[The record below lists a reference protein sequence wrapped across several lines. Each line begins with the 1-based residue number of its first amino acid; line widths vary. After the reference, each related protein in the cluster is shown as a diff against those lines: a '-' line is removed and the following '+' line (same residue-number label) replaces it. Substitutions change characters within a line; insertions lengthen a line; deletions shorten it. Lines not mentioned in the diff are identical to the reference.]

1 MTNNK
6 NNNNNSNNN
15 NNNNKENNKIMMRMI
30 MMKSFCVIADP
41 QEALLFISRW
51 DGHKKF
57 LLS

>member
-1 MTNNK
+1 MANNK
-6 NNNNNSNNN
+6 KNNNNNNSNNN
-15 NNNNKENNKIMMRMI
+15 NNNKIMMRMI

-41 QEALLFISRW
+41 QEALLFISMW